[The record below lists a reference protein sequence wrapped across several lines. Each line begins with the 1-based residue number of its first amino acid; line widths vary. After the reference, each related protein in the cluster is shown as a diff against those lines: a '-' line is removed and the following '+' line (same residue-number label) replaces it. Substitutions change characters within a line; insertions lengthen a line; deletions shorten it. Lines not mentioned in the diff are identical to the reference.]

1 MVKHHLIHQ
10 QPRNGEEAKP
20 ISNAPSLG
28 TQQSIKPHH
37 HDHHLLFM
45 DYCCPNIRK
54 SKPKLF
60 RLFFLF
66 VALCVSLSLAP
77 RLLGFFYS
85 IGADDFD
92 IEGFFGANRS
102 PTQCTSAANNTICC
116 DRTGFRSDVCYMRGD
131 VRTDSAS
138 ASIVLHDPSMGNR
151 STQSELIRPYT
162 RKWETSV
169 MSTIDE
175 LKLVSSGNSSRSR
188 RCDVVHEV
196 PAVVFST
203 GGYTGNVY
211 HEFNDGIVPLFITS
225 RQFNKK
231 VVFVIVEYHSWWV
244 TKYGDVVSRLSDYP
258 PIDFSGDNRT
268 HCFPEAI
275 VGLQIHDELSVDPK
289 RMHDNRTSIL
299 DFRALLDEAYKPRVQ
314 SLVQEEQ
321 TQTQSPAPLLLKKPK
336 LTIISRNGSRAITN
350 ERELAAL
357 GERIGFQVV
366 ILRPERTT
374 ELAKIY
380 MALNSSDAMIGVH
393 GAAMT
398 HFLFMRPGTVFIQV
412 VPLGTDW
419 AAANYYGDPA
429 VKMGLRYTVYK
440 IQPKES
446 SLYREY
452 AKDDP
457 VLRNPESVNAKGWE

>member
-20 ISNAPSLG
+20 ISNAPSLE

-45 DYCCPNIRK
+45 DYYCPNIRK

-66 VALCVSLSLAP
+66 VALCVFLSLAP

-92 IEGFFGANRS
+92 IEGLFGANRS
-102 PTQCTSAANNTICC
+102 PTQCSSVANSTICC

-151 STQSELIRPYT
+151 STQSDLIRPYT

-175 LKLVSSGNSSRSR
+175 LKLVSSGDSNRSR

-244 TKYGDVVSRLSDYP
+244 TKYGDVVSRASRTTRLS
-258 PIDFSGDNRT
+258 ISAATTGRIASRRRSSGFKST
-268 HCFPEAI
+268 
-275 VGLQIHDELSVDPK
+275 
-289 RMHDNRTSIL
+289 TS
-299 DFRALLDEAYKPRVQ
+299 
-314 SLVQEEQ
+314 
-321 TQTQSPAPLLLKKPK
+321 SPW
-336 LTIISRNGSRAITN
+336 TRNGCARQPHEHSRLSRAPRRGVQAQSAITGSGRADPN
-350 ERELAAL
+350 PISGASASQETEADDHFAERVAGDHER
-357 GERIGFQVV
+357 ERIGG
-366 ILRPERTT
+366 
-374 ELAKIY
+374 
-380 MALNSSDAMIGVH
+380 IG
-393 GAAMT
+393 
-398 HFLFMRPGTVFIQV
+398 
-412 VPLGTDW
+412 
-419 AAANYYGDPA
+419 
-429 VKMGLRYTVYK
+429 
-440 IQPKES
+440 
-446 SLYREY
+446 
-452 AKDDP
+452 
-457 VLRNPESVNAKGWE
+457 